1 MRKFIVPLKW
11 RAAGLVRCHQLC
23 QSTVPAVLQSLRT
36 RATRERQ
43 VRYDPTVYEGLLSKK
58 KGKDTNQ
65 RAPKD
70 VADWKCGK
78 TGMKTDDHI
87 HRSKAKQ
94 LAIEPTKPFGS
105 SAPQKAH
112 EILMQ
117 PDSQLGSR
125 RRSASR
131 WRMRKQL
138 APACLSLQA
147 VCGA

>member
-1 MRKFIVPLKW
+1 MYLSNGALPDSSVATSFVNPRF
-11 RAAGLVRCHQLC
+11 RRCYNRSPRGRHEKGKLDTIRRFMKAC
-23 QSTVPAVLQSLRT
+23 CR
-36 RATRERQ
+36 
-43 VRYDPTVYEGLLSKK
+43 K